1 MMNFDNL
8 PIPQQ
13 ERLAYAEGYVN
24 ISTLM
29 ARLIDDLERVT
40 LELKALETAHET
52 ALERIDELELDLD
65 GKQHDLNILG
75 RELYRLG
82 Q

>member
-1 MMNFDNL
+1 MSNRRTPMIADL
-8 PIPQQ
+8 
-13 ERLAYAEGYVN
+13 L
-24 ISTLM
+24 
-29 ARLIDDLERVT
+29 ARLDDCHAALARAA

-65 GKQHDLNILG
+65 GKQHDLNMCG